1 MPGTLQLK
9 LRNTLWTE
17 LSAGR
22 RRGLTCKNPAVTSEP
37 LLFNYFVSP
46 PSLSVFPLQRWPA
59 LSREAAPII
68 STALSFLALW
78 PYPNPLRWLLLIPTN
93 SRRTGQTEGGRGG
106 CGCWWQRAGTE
117 RQTGSSNV
125 ASILIGLPNISQWN
139 QSRAR
144 TQPFPLYPSM
154 YFTFYITPKAI

>member
-22 RRGLTCKNPAVTSEP
+22 RRGLTCKNQAVTSEP

-106 CGCWWQRAGTE
+106 LWVLVAEGWNRKTNRQLKCGLHF
-117 RQTGSSNV
+117 N
-125 ASILIGLPNISQWN
+125 
-139 QSRAR
+139 R
-144 TQPFPLYPSM
+144 TS
-154 YFTFYITPKAI
+154 